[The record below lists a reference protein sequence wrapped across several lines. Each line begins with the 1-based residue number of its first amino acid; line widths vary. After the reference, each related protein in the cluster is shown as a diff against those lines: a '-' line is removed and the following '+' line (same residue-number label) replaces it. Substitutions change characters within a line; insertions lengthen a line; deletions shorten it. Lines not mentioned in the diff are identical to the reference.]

1 LRGNFVGHPAKR
13 LRAVL
18 PWVVLCGLIA
28 VLTVGIASAAG
39 GAGGPEPVTDGSDT
53 AVLPLGMQKG
63 QVTVAVN
70 LSQPSLSSAAAAGA
84 KTKDQQHAQLAKIK
98 DQQATVSSQIGSM
111 GAKSVAKLTNALNAL
126 VVSVDRSQ
134 IGSIEALPD
143 VSSVRIVRDYQ
154 AALAPGDLTVPYIGA
169 AAAQASGKDG
179 SGVTVAVLDT
189 GTDYTHHNLGGSGS
203 SADFV
208 KAYGTSLGDSR
219 NTTIDSSVFPTAK
232 VIGGYDF
239 IGEHWTSDATTPL
252 MPDPNPIDCSPSSV
266 PAITGCAGG
275 HGTHVADILAGVAD
289 SKGTAPGAKLL
300 SYKVCSTIT
309 TSCSGVALL
318 QAVDRAMDPNQDG
331 DISDHADVLS
341 LSIGSAYGQDED
353 NLTAALNNAVDAG
366 AIAVAAAGNNGNL
379 PYVVSSPSSG
389 ANVISVAQTQ
399 VPGGFGYSVRVN
411 VPSGYGPFRNTAS
424 VDWAP
429 IGATDITGDVVFV
442 GRGCPAGSVPGQAG
456 ADPYLADPAGKI
468 ALIDRGGCSVSL
480 KVDRAGAAG
489 AIGVLIGMVTS
500 ADPIS
505 FSFGGGTHMVP
516 TLVITQADANTI
528 KALLALGRVNVTYGP
543 STRISLTG
551 SMASSSARGPSY
563 SRNSIKPDIGAP
575 GAAVSADAGSGNH
588 SSAFGGTSG
597 ATPMISGSAAI
608 LLGAYPNRAPFEI
621 KSVLMNTAE
630 TNINTNPLLT
640 DALAPI
646 TRIGGGEVRVDA
658 ALASTSA
665 AWDQKDKAGSLSFG
679 YLATSTRQELTHS
692 VVVRNY
698 SNSAITYAITPTF
711 RYVDDAASGAVTLSA
726 PSSVKVPANSSKTID
741 VRMQVDPAKLAPW
754 TLNGGSQGGNGSLL
768 NAHEYD
774 GYLWLDGGSA
784 NSKIHLAWQVLPHR
798 AADVS
803 ADKKVEVGST
813 LKLSN
818 HSKVLDGRVEAFN
831 LTGTSDRIKK
841 KSLPQ
846 PGDNFAIIDLK
857 SVGVRQL
864 GTNIQFGIDT
874 YGSRAHPN
882 YPAEFDVYIDSNNDG
897 VADYVVFNGES
908 GGFGTTGQNVVFV
921 FNIATGAA
929 PAVFYTDA
937 DLNSGNAILT
947 APLSAV
953 GLTPSS
959 KFTYSV
965 YAFDNYFSGALTDA
979 IENMTFTLGTP
990 AYALSGP
997 MTFTVPAGDKTSL
1010 GVSSVTGGAA
1020 ASPSQLGFE
1029 LLYRD
1034 AEASNGTDPSKEEG
1048 QTVLVKP

>member
-1 LRGNFVGHPAKR
+1 MRGNLVGRPAKR
-13 LRAVL
+13 LRAGL

-39 GAGGPEPVTDGSDT
+39 GAGGPDPVPAGTDT
-53 AVLPLGMQKG
+53 AGLPLGMQKG

-70 LSQPSLSSAAAAGA
+70 LSQPSLSAAAVAGA
-84 KTKDQQHAQLAKIK
+84 STKDQQHAQLAKIK
-98 DQQATVSSQIGSM
+98 DQQATVSSQIGSF
-111 GAKSVAKLTNALNAL
+111 GGHGVAKLTNALNAL
-126 VVSVDRSQ
+126 VVNVDRSQ
-134 IGSIEALPD
+134 ITSIEALPD

-154 AALAPGDLTVPYIGA
+154 TSLASGDQTVPYIGA
-169 AAAQASGKDG
+169 AAAQAAGKDG

-203 SADFV
+203 SADFQ

-219 NTTIDSSVFPTAK
+219 NTTIDPSVFPTSK

-239 IGEHWTSDATTPL
+239 IGEHWTSGLAL
-252 MPDPNPIDCSPSSV
+252 FPDPNPIDCSPSSV
-266 PAITGCAGG
+266 PTIPGCAGG

-300 SYKVCSTIT
+300 SYKVCSTIST
-309 TSCSGVALL
+309 ACSGVALL
-318 QAVDRAMDPNQDG
+318 QGVDRAMDPNQDG
-331 DISDHADVLS
+331 DISDHADVIS
-341 LSIGSAYGQDED
+341 LSVGSAYGQDED
-353 NLTAALNNAVDAG
+353 DLTAALNNAVDAG

-379 PYVVSSPSSG
+379 PYVVSSPSTG

-399 VPGGFGYSVRVN
+399 VPEA
-411 VPSGYGPFRNTAS
+411 SGYAVKVNIPAGIGPFRNTAS

-429 IGATDITGDVVFV
+429 VTTDITGDVVFV

-468 ALIDRGGCSVSL
+468 ALIDRGACSASL

-489 AIGVLIGMVTS
+489 AIGVLIGLV
-500 ADPIS
+500 APGDPIS
-505 FSFGGGTHMVP
+505 FSYGGGTHMVP
-516 TLVITQADANTI
+516 TLVLTQADANTI
-528 KALLALGRVNVTYGP
+528 KAALALGRVNVTYGP
-543 STRISLTG
+543 STRISLAG
-551 SMASSSARGPSY
+551 SMASTSARGPSY

-575 GAAVSADAGSGNH
+575 GAAISADAGSGNH

-608 LLGAYPNRAPFEI
+608 LRGAYPNRAPYEI

-630 TNINTNPLLT
+630 TNIKTNPLLT
-640 DALAPI
+640 DELAPI

-658 ALASTSA
+658 ALASTTA
-665 AWDQKDKAGSLSFG
+665 AWDQEDKAGSLSFG
-679 YLATSTRQELTHS
+679 YLATSQTQELRHS

-698 SNSAITYAITPTF
+698 SGSTITYAITPTF
-711 RYVDDAASGAVTLSA
+711 RYADDAANGAVALAA
-726 PSSVKVPANSSKTID
+726 PSSIRVPANGTRTFD
-741 VRMQVDPAKLAPW
+741 VRMRVNPSKLAPW

-774 GYLWLDGGSA
+774 GYLMLDGGSA
-784 NSKIHLAWQVLPHR
+784 KSKIHLAWQVLPHR

-803 ADKKVEVGST
+803 ADENVRAGST
-813 LKLSN
+813 LRLSN
-818 HSKVLDGRVEAFN
+818 HSRVLDGRVEAFS

-841 KSLPQ
+841 KLLPQ
-846 PGDNFAIIDLK
+846 PGDNFAIIDLE

-864 GTNIQFGIDT
+864 GSNVQFGIDT

-897 VADYVVFNGES
+897 TPDYVVFNLEN
-908 GGFGTTGQNVVFV
+908 GGFGATGQNVVEV
-921 FNIATGAA
+921 VNIATQTGA
-929 PAVFYTDA
+929 VYYYNDA

-947 APLSAV
+947 APLTAV
-953 GLTPSS
+953 GLTPST

-965 YAFDNYFSGALTDA
+965 YAFDNYFTGAQTDA

-990 AYALSGP
+990 RYALSGP
-997 MTFTVPAGDKTSL
+997 ATFAVPAGGRTSL
-1010 GVSSVTGGAA
+1010 GVSSVAGGDV

-1034 AEASNGTDPSKEEG
+1034 AEASGRRDPSKEEG
-1048 QTVLVKP
+1048 QTVMVRR